1 MHHGVDEVTRAR
13 SLFHLTPSL
22 PLEEIGKLTK
32 VWQRCQVA
40 RNSINKKIKNKPN
53 FLSCLFDGRRGRR
66 ISKLTMNNVFHPR
79 EQTRSLQT
87 CGANGWAVRNC
98 GTTVSPFSFLDW
110 CVWLNMPYIISEH
123 ADEKKLQRTAIEPGK
138 RRKLSCLVTFPLVP
152 RWCYYPFNPGERK
165 KRGCPGRRGRL
176 CLYTAS
182 LID

>member
-98 GTTVSPFSFLDW
+98 GTTVSPFSFFFFFGLV
-110 CVWLNMPYIISEH
+110 CVTEYALHY
-123 ADEKKLQRTAIEPGK
+123 K
-138 RRKLSCLVTFPLVP
+138 RA
-152 RWCYYPFNPGERK
+152 
-165 KRGCPGRRGRL
+165 RGRKETTKDGNRARQKAEVVVFSDISSCSAL
-176 CLYTAS
+176 ML
-182 LID
+182 LPF

>member
-1 MHHGVDEVTRAR
+1 MKWQGQEASSTWH
-13 SLFHLTPSL
+13 PSL

-40 RNSINKKIKNKPN
+40 RNSINKKINPTFCRAFSTADVAEEFQSWRWTTSFIRGNKHVH
-53 FLSCLFDGRRGRR
+53 FKLVGQMAGRLGIVGRQFPP
-66 ISKLTMNNVFHPR
+66 SHFFFV
-79 EQTRSLQT
+79 
-87 CGANGWAVRNC
+87 
-98 GTTVSPFSFLDW
+98 DW